1 MRRRR
6 FGALAVG
13 GLAGASGCLEF
24 VTGERAAVFEAD
36 PAATD
41 EDVAA
46 DAGYRTDGPRE
57 LPVERSFGVAG
68 ESRTVR
74 VVNQVTTYEKRLPL
88 PLVEDP
94 KLGVFSVVSSPSVE
108 AAGEE
113 LNPVGDYSNDRLLEM
128 IGSSYGGFRDTER
141 VSSREETVLGT
152 ETTVAKY
159 TARAPVDG
167 TSLEVYTHL
176 TRVRH
181 EGDYVVALGVYPRR
195 FVDEESNVL
204 RMTRAIIHPA

>member
-6 FGALAVG
+6 FGVLAVG
-13 GLAGASGCLEF
+13 GLVGTSGCLEF

-36 PAATD
+36 PAATNV
-41 EDVAA
+41 DVAS

-94 KLGVFSVVSSPSVE
+94 KLGVFSLISSPSVE
-108 AAGEE
+108 VAGEE
-113 LNPVGDYSNDRLLEM
+113 FNPLGEYSNDRLLEM
-128 IGSSYGGFRDTER
+128 IRSSYGGFRSVER

-152 ETTVAKY
+152 ETTVTKY
-159 TARAPVDG
+159 TAKAPVNG
-167 TSLEVYTHL
+167 ASLDVYLHVTK
-176 TRVRH
+176 VRH
-181 EGDYVVALGVYPRR
+181 EDDYVVALGVYPRR
-195 FVDEESNVL
+195 FVDEEANLL
-204 RMTRAIIHPA
+204 RMMRAIIHPA